1 MIDQLEEEGG
11 IKKEE
16 ITEDDS
22 ICTEDEFV
30 DILEVSVIY
39 EINFVQISIIFGQK
53 IIIQVFFIFDEKFSI
68 EWRKGGLLLKIGE
81 EQSNIKG

>member
-1 MIDQLEEEGG
+1 M
-11 IKKEE
+11 KKEE

-39 EINFVQISIIFGQK
+39 EINFV
-53 IIIQVFFIFDEKFSI
+53 
-68 EWRKGGLLLKIGE
+68 
-81 EQSNIKG
+81 